1 MKANKM
7 IVIPTELN
15 TGTNEGY
22 KKSEQAE
29 YAAALLLA
37 SKLDL
42 DVNTLDIT
50 KGFFPDYDFLIEDL
64 QKKEITFEVKYTS
77 KRDILIEYARGDGTT
92 PSGIQVNKSDYT
104 VLINHQSANSNGTWI
119 DVGKIRLYET
129 SSLLAWTMKAKDD
142 SRYDTKKYPRSNTGP
157 GSANVIFRPKQY
169 ENELPH
175 LWIGDV
181 KCDTNPIAYHMDKL
195 LLSSSADYMEQTL
208 LKLDWN
214 F

>member
-1 MKANKM
+1 M

-15 TGTNEGY
+15 TGTDEGY
-22 KKSEQAE
+22 KKSEEAE
-29 YAAALLLA
+29 HAAALLLA

-50 KGFFPDYDFLIEDL
+50 TGYAPGYDFLIEGL
-64 QKKEITFEVKYTS
+64 QKKEIKFEVKYTS
-77 KRDILIEYARGDGTT
+77 NRDIFIEYARGDNVT

-104 VLINHQSANSNGTWI
+104 ILINRQSIKPNGKWVNI
-119 DVGKIRLYET
+119 GKIRLYET
-129 SSLLAWTMKAKDD
+129 ASLLDWTMKAVNDK
-142 SRYDTKKYPRSNTGP
+142 SYWKKIYPRSNTGP
-157 GSANVIFRPKQY
+157 GSANVLLKPKKH
-169 ENELPH
+169 ESELPH

-181 KCDTNPIAYHMDKL
+181 KCDDNPIAYHMDKL
-195 LLSSSADYMEQTL
+195 LLSSSADYVEQTL

>member
-1 MKANKM
+1 M

-29 YAAALLLA
+29 HAAALLLA

-104 VLINHQSANSNGTWI
+104 MLINHQSANSNSKWI
-119 DVGKIRLYET
+119 DVGKIRLYKT
-129 SSLLAWTMKAKDD
+129 SMLLDWTMNAVNDK
-142 SRYDTKKYPRSNTGP
+142 RYWKKIYKRSSTGP
-157 GSANVIFRPKQY
+157 GSANVLLKPKQH
-169 ENELPH
+169 EAELPH
-175 LWIGDV
+175 LWVGDV
-181 KCDTNPIAYHMDKL
+181 KCDDKPITYHMDKL
-195 LLSSSADYMEQTL
+195 ITSSSADYVEQTL

>member
-1 MKANKM
+1 M

-22 KKSEQAE
+22 KKSEKAE
-29 YAAALLLA
+29 HAAALLLA

-50 KGFFPDYDFLIEDL
+50 TGNAPGYDFLIEDL
-64 QKKEITFEVKYTS
+64 QKKEIKFEVKYTS
-77 KRDILIEYARGDGTT
+77 KRDVLIEYARADENIK
-92 PSGIQVNKSDYT
+92 SGIQVNKSDYT
-104 VLINHQSANSNGTWI
+104 ILINRQSTKPNGKWVDI
-119 DVGKIRLYET
+119 GKIRLYET
-129 SSLLAWTMKAKDD
+129 SMLLDWTMNAVNDK
-142 SRYDTKKYPRSNTGP
+142 RYRKKIYPRSNTGP
-157 GSANVIFRPKQY
+157 GSANILLRPKQY

-181 KCDTNPIAYHMDKL
+181 KCDDNPIAYHMDRFIKSNL
-195 LLSSSADYMEQTL
+195 RIDQDILI
-208 LKLDWN
+208 LDWN

>member
-1 MKANKM
+1 M

-22 KKSEQAE
+22 KKSEEAE

-37 SKLDL
+37 SKLNL
-42 DVNTLDIT
+42 DVDTLHIT
-50 KGFFPDYDFLIEDL
+50 KGFFPDYDFLIEGL

-77 KRDILIEYARGDGTT
+77 NRDIFIEYARGDNVT

-104 VLINHQSANSNGTWI
+104 ALINRQSTKPNGKWVDI
-119 DVGKIRLYET
+119 GKIRLYKT
-129 SSLLAWTMKAKDD
+129 SMLLDWTMNAVNDK
-142 SRYDTKKYPRSNTGP
+142 RHWKKIYKRSSTGP
-157 GSANVIFRPKQY
+157 GSANVLLKPKQH
-169 ENELPH
+169 EKELPH
-175 LWIGDV
+175 LWIGDI
-181 KCDTNPIAYHMDKL
+181 KCDDNPIAYHMDKL

>member
-1 MKANKM
+1 M

-15 TGTNEGY
+15 TGTDEGY

-37 SKLDL
+37 SKLNL
-42 DVNTLDIT
+42 DVDTLDIT
-50 KGFFPDYDFLIEDL
+50 TGYAPGYDFLIEGL
-64 QKKEITFEVKYTS
+64 QKKEIKFEVKYTGN
-77 KRDILIEYARGDGTT
+77 RDIFIEYARGDNVT
-92 PSGIQVNKSDYT
+92 PSGIQTNKSDYT
-104 VLINHQSANSNGTWI
+104 ILINRQSIKPNGKWVDI
-119 DVGKIRLYET
+119 GKIRLYET
-129 SSLLAWTMKAKDD
+129 SMLLDWTMKAVNDK
-142 SRYDTKKYPRSNTGP
+142 RYWKKIYPRSNTGP
-157 GSANVIFRPKQY
+157 GSANVLLKPKKH

-181 KCDTNPIAYHMDKL
+181 KCDDNPIAYHMDKL
-195 LLSSSADYMEQTL
+195 LSSSSADYMEQTL